1 MFADNVRMLLKER
14 DKRQKDLAEFV
25 GVKENTVSDWLN
37 KGSSPSLDHLC
48 RISEFLGASLDF
60 LILGKECVHN
70 SASNISN
77 SNVIQGHNAGT
88 LIVHNGG
95 NERRELSGQ
104 EMELLRIYNQLDIKR
119 QTSLLSFAYE
129 LEDDAK

>member
-60 LILGKECVHN
+60 LILGKECAHN
-70 SASNISN
+70 LLATLAIVMLFR
-77 SNVIQGHNAGT
+77 VIM
-88 LIVHNGG
+88 
-95 NERRELSGQ
+95 REL
-104 EMELLRIYNQLDIKR
+104 
-119 QTSLLSFAYE
+119 
-129 LEDDAK
+129 